1 MYANLR
7 PGIPLISS
15 EQSVLHEKLRR
26 IKLLLMDVDGVLTD
40 GRFYYTDDGR
50 EFKAFDVKDGFAI
63 RLAGLAGLKFG
74 IITGKMSTIVERRAE
89 ELRIGEVHQGYF
101 NKLDVYRDI
110 IDRLKLFDTEVAYI
124 GDDLFDLGVMKK
136 VGFSA
141 CPADAVDEVRES
153 ADYIAS
159 REGGRGAVR
168 EVIEMILKAHGK
180 WDSLVNDFLSGRM
193 KLPAQ

>member
-1 MYANLR
+1 M
-7 PGIPLISS
+7 
-15 EQSVLHEKLRR
+15 HEKLRR

-74 IITGKMSTIVERRAE
+74 IITGKMSPIVERRAK
-89 ELRIGEVHQGYF
+89 ELRIDEIHQGYF
-101 NKLDVYRDI
+101 DKLDVYRDI
-110 IDRLKLFDTEVAYI
+110 IDRLKLFDMEVAYI

-141 CPADAVDEVRES
+141 CPADAVDEVREA
-153 ADYIAS
+153 ADYTAT
-159 REGGRGAVR
+159 RDGGRGAVR
-168 EVIEMILKAHGK
+168 EVIEMILKARGR
-180 WDSLVNDFLSGRM
+180 WDSLVDDFLSGGM
-193 KLPAQ
+193 NPPAR